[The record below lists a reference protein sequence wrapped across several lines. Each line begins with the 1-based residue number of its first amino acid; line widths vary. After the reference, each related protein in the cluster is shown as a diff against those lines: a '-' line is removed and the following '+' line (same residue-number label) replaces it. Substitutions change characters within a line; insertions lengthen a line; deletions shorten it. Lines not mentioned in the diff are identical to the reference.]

1 MTSSEIIDNLLA
13 MKDKEA
19 IADLKELFQ
28 TADLVKFAKHNPLM
42 NENDANLVSAIE
54 FINETKEEEDENAKP
69 QPTEITIVEKRSL
82 RTKVLLATAI
92 AAIGVGLLISIIY
105 VCNELYNYFA

>member
-1 MTSSEIIDNLLA
+1 MRMRNLLA
-13 MKDKEA
+13 VKDKEA
-19 IADLKELFQ
+19 IADLKELFL

-54 FINETKEEEDENAKP
+54 FVNNTKVEPDENEKP

-82 RTKVLLATAI
+82 RTKLLLGAAI
-92 AAIGVGLLISIIY
+92 AAIAIALVVQKY
-105 VCNELYNYFA
+105 RTRCD